1 MELKQQDMEAHDD
14 SPAITRAERQTD
26 VHFDFELEDIIAG
39 NIPTSEAGKQI
50 LAIVENFQELPTQGK
65 IETALTPLYEATT
78 LDFYRQQ
85 GGLGEAPPANRQ
97 SLKDHAA
104 KVIQARKVKRTALAR
119 AAREP
124 RAPRK
129 PSLPIT
135 GFQLGVIA
143 SLIVLILA
151 VLYFKG

>member
-1 MELKQQDMEAHDD
+1 MEAHQN

-39 NIPTSEAGKQI
+39 NTPTSEAGQQI

-85 GGLGEAPPANRQ
+85 GGLGEPPPANRQ

-104 KVIQARKVKRTALAR
+104 KVIQARKVKRTAIAR
-119 AAREP
+119 AARGPEP
-124 RAPRK
+124 IRK
-129 PSLPIT
+129 QSAPIT
-135 GFQLGVIA
+135 GFQLGLIA
-143 SLIVLILA
+143 GLIVLITT
-151 VLYFKG
+151 VFYYRG

>member
-1 MELKQQDMEAHDD
+1 MEAHED
-14 SPAITRAERQTD
+14 SPAMTRAERQTD

-39 NIPTSEAGKQI
+39 NTPASELGRHI

-65 IETALTPLYEATT
+65 IETALTPLYEAMTA
-78 LDFYRQQ
+78 DFYRQQ
-85 GGLGEAPPANRQ
+85 GGLEEPPPANRQ

-129 PSLPIT
+129 SSLPIT
-135 GFQLGVIA
+135 GFQLGIIA
-143 SLIVLILA
+143 SLIVMILA

>member
-1 MELKQQDMEAHDD
+1 MEAHED
-14 SPAITRAERQTD
+14 SPAMTRAERQTD

-39 NIPTSEAGKQI
+39 NTPASELGRRI
-50 LAIVENFQELPTQGK
+50 LAIVENFQELPTQRK
-65 IETALTPLYEATT
+65 IETALTPLYEAMTA
-78 LDFYRQQ
+78 DFYRQQ
-85 GGLGEAPPANRQ
+85 GGLEEPPPANRQ

-129 PSLPIT
+129 SSLPIT
-135 GFQLGVIA
+135 GFQLGIIA
-143 SLIVLILA
+143 SLIVMILA